1 MRPSGLAKRPLH
13 RIIGR
18 LPTNQL
24 TPMRQPN
31 LSDIA
36 LFAAVV
42 EAGGFRTAAQRRG
55 MSPSSLSDNIRRLE
69 KELGVR
75 LLNRTTRGLTP
86 TEIGTRL
93 LQRLTPALDEI
104 NAALNDL
111 QEDPQNPVGS
121 LRLHVPGVIARHILP
136 PLLDNFLA
144 RYPGI
149 ALEVNMDNTFV
160 DVIGAGYDAGI
171 RYEESL
177 ANDMI
182 AIPIGPRR
190 QCFMAVAAPDYL
202 QRHGIPQH
210 PAELNDH
217 RLLGYR
223 FASGKL
229 GVWEFEQDGRTLR
242 IAPEGRLV
250 SSSQDLLIAAACAGH
265 GILYTFEEY
274 IATHLASGQLLPVL
288 QDWWQHFE
296 GPYLYYHSRRHVP
309 APLRAFVDYLKALN
323 NSDYSS

>member
-1 MRPSGLAKRPLH
+1 MRFVITQSTL
-13 RIIGR
+13 
-18 LPTNQL
+18 
-24 TPMRQPN
+24 MRQPN

-55 MSPSSLSDNIRRLE
+55 MSASSLSDCVRRLE

-75 LLNRTTRGLTP
+75 LLNRTTRSLTP
-86 TEIGTRL
+86 TEIGARL
-93 LQRLTPALDEI
+93 LERLRPALDEI
-104 NAALNDL
+104 NIALNDL
-111 QEDPQNPVGS
+111 QEDPQHPVGS

-136 PLLDNFLA
+136 PLVDGFLS

-149 ALEVNMDNTFV
+149 ALEVNMDNTFI
-160 DVIGAGYDAGI
+160 DVIAAGYDAGI

-177 ANDMI
+177 AKDMI

-202 QRHGIPQH
+202 QRHGTPQH
-210 PAELNDH
+210 PSELSDH

-229 GVWEFEQDGRTLR
+229 GVWEFEQNGKNLR
-242 IAPEGRLV
+242 IAPEGTLI
-250 SSSQDLLIAAACAGH
+250 SSSQDLLIAAACAGQ

-274 IATHLASGQLLPVL
+274 IRPQLESSQLRPFL

-296 GPYLYYHSRRHVP
+296 GPYLYYHNRRHVP
-309 APLRAFVDYLKALN
+309 APLRAFVDYVKAAN
-323 NSDYSS
+323 TSNHSS

>member
-1 MRPSGLAKRPLH
+1 MRFVITQSTL
-13 RIIGR
+13 
-18 LPTNQL
+18 
-24 TPMRQPN
+24 MRQPN

-55 MSPSSLSDNIRRLE
+55 MSASSLSDCVRRLE

-75 LLNRTTRGLTP
+75 LLNRTTRSLTP
-86 TEIGTRL
+86 TEIGARL
-93 LQRLTPALDEI
+93 LERLRPALDEI
-104 NAALNDL
+104 NIALNDL

-136 PLLDNFLA
+136 PLVDGFLS

-149 ALEVNMDNTFV
+149 ALEVNMDNTFI
-160 DVIGAGYDAGI
+160 DVIAAGYDAGI

-177 ANDMI
+177 AKDMI

-190 QCFMAVAAPDYL
+190 QCFMAVAAPAYL
-202 QRHGIPQH
+202 QRHGTPQH
-210 PAELNDH
+210 PSELSDH

-229 GVWEFEQDGRTLR
+229 GVWEFEQDGKTLR
-242 IAPEGRLV
+242 IAPEGTLI
-250 SSSQDLLIAAACAGH
+250 SSSQDLLIAAACAGQ

-274 IATHLASGQLLPVL
+274 IRPQLESGQLRPFL

-296 GPYLYYHSRRHVP
+296 GPYLYYHNRRHVP
-309 APLRAFVDYLKALN
+309 APLRAFVDYVKAAN
-323 NSDYSS
+323 TPGHSS

>member
-1 MRPSGLAKRPLH
+1 MRFV
-13 RIIGR
+13 ITQ
-18 LPTNQL
+18 PTL
-24 TPMRQPN
+24 MRQPN

-55 MSPSSLSDNIRRLE
+55 MSASSLSDCVRRLE

-75 LLNRTTRGLTP
+75 LLNRTTRSLTP
-86 TEIGTRL
+86 TEIGARL
-93 LQRLTPALDEI
+93 LERLRPALDEI
-104 NAALNDL
+104 NIALNDL
-111 QEDPQNPVGS
+111 QEDPQHPVGS

-136 PLLDNFLA
+136 PLVDGFLS

-149 ALEVNMDNTFV
+149 ALEVNMDNTFI
-160 DVIGAGYDAGI
+160 DVIAAGYDAGI

-177 ANDMI
+177 AKDMI

-190 QCFMAVAAPDYL
+190 QCFMAVAAPAYL
-202 QRHGIPQH
+202 QQHGTPQH
-210 PAELNDH
+210 PSELSDH

-229 GVWEFEQDGRTLR
+229 GVWEFEQDGKTLR
-242 IAPEGRLV
+242 IAPEGTLI
-250 SSSQDLLIAAACAGH
+250 SSSQDLLIAAACAGQ

-274 IATHLASGQLLPVL
+274 IRPQLESGQLRPFL

-296 GPYLYYHSRRHVP
+296 GPYLYYHNRRHVP
-309 APLRAFVDYLKALN
+309 APLRAFVDYVKAAN
-323 NSDYSS
+323 TSNHSS

>member
-1 MRPSGLAKRPLH
+1 MRFVITQSTL
-13 RIIGR
+13 
-18 LPTNQL
+18 
-24 TPMRQPN
+24 MRQPN

-55 MSPSSLSDNIRRLE
+55 MSASSLSDCVRRLE

-75 LLNRTTRGLTP
+75 LLNRTTRSLTP
-86 TEIGTRL
+86 TEIGARL
-93 LQRLTPALDEI
+93 LERLRPALDEI
-104 NAALNDL
+104 NIALNDL
-111 QEDPQNPVGS
+111 QEDPQHPVGS

-136 PLLDNFLA
+136 PLVDGFLS

-149 ALEVNMDNTFV
+149 ALEVNMDNTFI
-160 DVIGAGYDAGI
+160 DVIAAGYDAGI

-177 ANDMI
+177 AKDMI

-190 QCFMAVAAPDYL
+190 QCFMAVAAPAYL
-202 QRHGIPQH
+202 QQHGTPQH
-210 PAELNDH
+210 PSELSDH

-229 GVWEFEQDGRTLR
+229 GVWEFEQDGKTLR
-242 IAPEGRLV
+242 IAPEGTLI
-250 SSSQDLLIAAACAGH
+250 SSSQDLLIAAACAGQ

-274 IATHLASGQLLPVL
+274 IRPQLESGQLRPFL

-296 GPYLYYHSRRHVP
+296 GPYLYYHNRRHVP
-309 APLRAFVDYLKALN
+309 APLRAFVDYVKAAN
-323 NSDYSS
+323 TSSHSS

>member
-1 MRPSGLAKRPLH
+1 LAKRPLR
-13 RIIGR
+13 RIIG
-18 LPTNQL
+18 PFVIAQS

-31 LSDIA
+31 LSDVA

-42 EAGGFRTAAQRRG
+42 EAGGFRVAAQRRG
-55 MSPSSLSDNIRRLE
+55 MSASSLSDCVRRLE
-69 KELGVR
+69 KELDVR

-86 TEIGTRL
+86 TEIGARL
-93 LQRLTPALDEI
+93 LERLRPALDEI
-104 NAALNDL
+104 NTALNDL

-136 PLLDNFLA
+136 QLLDGFLA

-149 ALEVNMDNTFV
+149 ALEVNMDNTFI

-177 ANDMI
+177 AKDMI

-190 QCFMAVAAPDYL
+190 QCFMAVAAPSYL
-202 QRHGIPQH
+202 QRHGTPQH
-210 PAELNDH
+210 PSELSEH

-229 GVWEFEQDGRTLR
+229 GVWEFEQEGRTLR

-274 IATHLASGQLLPVL
+274 IAAPLASGQLQPIL

-309 APLRAFVDYLKALN
+309 APLRAFVDYVKALN
-323 NSDYSS
+323 DSGHPSPSPK

>member
-1 MRPSGLAKRPLH
+1 MRIVSAHEGVIPISSSMSNAFIDFSTMDCSVLALVSDVVVDGEPVVGYGFSSNGRYSAGEILRR
-13 RIIGR
+13 RI
-18 LPTNQL
+18 LP
-24 TPMRQPN
+24 
-31 LSDIA
+31 
-36 LFAAVV
+36 
-42 EAGGFRTAAQRRG
+42 
-55 MSPSSLSDNIRRLE
+55 
-69 KELGVR
+69 R
-75 LLNRTTRGLTP
+75 LLDG
-86 TEIGTRL
+86 
-93 LQRLTPALDEI
+93 
-104 NAALNDL
+104 
-111 QEDPQNPVGS
+111 
-121 LRLHVPGVIARHILP
+121 
-136 PLLDNFLA
+136 FLA

-149 ALEVNMDNTFV
+149 ALEVNMDNTFI

-177 ANDMI
+177 AKDMI

-190 QCFMAVAAPDYL
+190 QCFMAVAAPSYL
-202 QRHGIPQH
+202 QRHGTPQH
-210 PAELNDH
+210 PSELSEH

-229 GVWEFEQDGRTLR
+229 GVWEFEQEGRTLR

-274 IATHLASGQLLPVL
+274 IAAHLASGQLQPIL

-309 APLRAFVDYLKALN
+309 APLRAFVDYVKALN
-323 NSDYSS
+323 DSGHPSPSPK

>member
-1 MRPSGLAKRPLH
+1 
-13 RIIGR
+13 
-18 LPTNQL
+18 
-24 TPMRQPN
+24 MRQPN

-42 EAGGFRTAAQRRG
+42 EAGGFRAAAQRRG
-55 MSPSSLSDNIRRLE
+55 TSASSLSDCIRRLE

-86 TEIGTRL
+86 TDIGARL
-93 LQRLTPALDEI
+93 LQRLRPALDEI
-104 NAALNDL
+104 NTALNDL
-111 QEDPQNPVGS
+111 QEDPEHPVGS

-136 PLLDNFLA
+136 SLLDGFLA

-149 ALEVNMDNTFV
+149 ALEVNMDNTFI

-177 ANDMI
+177 AKDMI

-190 QCFMAVAAPDYL
+190 QCFMAVAAPGYL
-202 QRHGIPQH
+202 QRHGTPQH
-210 PAELNDH
+210 PGELNEH
-217 RLLGYR
+217 SLLGYR

-274 IATHLASGQLLPVL
+274 IAAHLASGQLQPILH
-288 QDWWQHFE
+288 DWWQHFE
-296 GPYLYYHSRRHVP
+296 GPYLYYHSRRNVP
-309 APLRAFVDYLKALN
+309 APLRAFVDYVKAW
-323 NSDYSS
+323 NSPDHSSKSPK

>member
-1 MRPSGLAKRPLH
+1 MRFVITQSTL
-13 RIIGR
+13 
-18 LPTNQL
+18 
-24 TPMRQPN
+24 MRQPN

-55 MSPSSLSDNIRRLE
+55 MSASSLSDCVRRLE

-75 LLNRTTRGLTP
+75 LLNRTTRSLIP
-86 TEIGTRL
+86 TEIGARL
-93 LQRLTPALDEI
+93 LERLRPALDEI
-104 NAALNDL
+104 NIALNDL
-111 QEDPQNPVGS
+111 QEDPQYPVGS

-136 PLLDNFLA
+136 PLVDGFLS

-149 ALEVNMDNTFV
+149 ALEVNMDNTFI
-160 DVIGAGYDAGI
+160 DVIAAGYDAGI

-177 ANDMI
+177 AKDMI

-190 QCFMAVAAPDYL
+190 QCFMAVAAPAYL
-202 QRHGIPQH
+202 QQHGTPQH
-210 PAELNDH
+210 PSELSDH

-229 GVWEFEQDGRTLR
+229 GVWEFEQDGKTLR
-242 IAPEGRLV
+242 IAPEGTLI
-250 SSSQDLLIAAACAGH
+250 SSSQDLLIAAACAGQ

-274 IATHLASGQLLPVL
+274 IRPQLESGQLRPFL

-296 GPYLYYHSRRHVP
+296 GPYLYYHNRRHVP
-309 APLRAFVDYLKALN
+309 APLRAFVDYVKAANTL
-323 NSDYSS
+323 SHSS

>member
-1 MRPSGLAKRPLH
+1 MRFVITQSTL
-13 RIIGR
+13 
-18 LPTNQL
+18 
-24 TPMRQPN
+24 MRQPN

-55 MSPSSLSDNIRRLE
+55 MSASSLSDCVRRLE

-75 LLNRTTRGLTP
+75 LLNRTTRSLTP
-86 TEIGTRL
+86 TEIGARL
-93 LQRLTPALDEI
+93 LERLRPALDEI
-104 NAALNDL
+104 NIALNDL

-136 PLLDNFLA
+136 PLVDGFLS

-149 ALEVNMDNTFV
+149 ALEVNMDNTFI
-160 DVIGAGYDAGI
+160 DVIAAGYDAGI

-177 ANDMI
+177 AKDMI

-190 QCFMAVAAPDYL
+190 QCFMAVAAPAYL
-202 QRHGIPQH
+202 QQHGTPQH
-210 PAELNDH
+210 PSELSDH

-229 GVWEFEQDGRTLR
+229 GVWEFEQDGKTLR
-242 IAPEGRLV
+242 IAPEGTLI
-250 SSSQDLLIAAACAGH
+250 SSSQDLLIAAACAGQ

-274 IATHLASGQLLPVL
+274 IRPQLESGQLRPFL

-296 GPYLYYHSRRHVP
+296 GPYLYYHNRRHVP
-309 APLRAFVDYLKALN
+309 APLRAFVDYVKAAN
-323 NSDYSS
+323 TPGHSS